1 MRDSSSRLGPI
12 MEGSPRLAAM
22 QASKSLPSSS
32 RTWFSTGINKAGFF
46 VVILFA
52 KLLSRFFKQPPLY
65 LPYLEIIGYDCDD
78 WSISSKPI
86 IEPQYSSVV
95 YTEPPEKKK
104 HGCSAV
110 GQRHY

>member
-52 KLLSRFFKQPPLY
+52 MLLLRFFKQPPLNNVFD
-65 LPYLEIIGYDCDD
+65 PPHCIHVFSFLEVLYI
-78 WSISSKPI
+78 
-86 IEPQYSSVV
+86 
-95 YTEPPEKKK
+95 
-104 HGCSAV
+104 HG
-110 GQRHY
+110 